1 VPNGHKKLV
10 RQESQ
15 ASSKMV
21 PGSNQPGCYS
31 SLDTALGTE
40 LAYERA
46 LALVDIGAP
55 QSRLVGYQE
64 PGKVKPGA

>member
-1 VPNGHKKLV
+1 VPNGQKKLV

-31 SLDTALGTE
+31 SLDTALGPE

-55 QSRLVGYQE
+55 QSTWSGIKSR
-64 PGKVKPGA
+64 GK